1 MMTQR
6 LTEGIQHRLLMK
18 LMEFD
23 YSIEYKKG
31 KENTVADALSRK
43 EHLVLAI
50 SSVVP
55 AWITDIEASYTSD
68 SVYT

>member
-55 AWITDIEASYTSD
+55 AWIADIKASYTSD